1 MHVIIAD
8 MPLNDRYLLLHADSP
23 NNFTHGYGN
32 FTLQDRLT
40 VLGHSDK
47 MVFDTMDRVWSPL
60 IIRHTMSS
68 VKDIITE
75 PPAEAISPEGE
86 GLGP

>member
-1 MHVIIAD
+1 MIITD
-8 MPLNDRYLLLHADSP
+8 MPLNDRHLLLQADPP
-23 NNFTHGYGN
+23 NNFTNAGGD

-40 VLGHSDK
+40 VLGHPDK
-47 MVFDTMDRVWSPL
+47 MVFDVMDRVWSPL

-75 PPAEAISPEGE
+75 NTC
-86 GLGP
+86 